1 MCDKDLAVKLNMVL
15 SLGGFH
21 EKIANETKLANTH
34 VLIVPGHDLKT
45 YRKTHLFD
53 VEIPDRNVRLKE
65 SDYVIPGSEIGQPVD
80 MGSFKIGMGICYD
93 LRFPEFGLALRR
105 AGASILTYP
114 SAFTVPTGS
123 AGHWFALLKARA
135 IENQCY
141 VIAAAQTGNHNPK
154 RSSFGHACIIDPYGC
169 VIAECPEGM
178 ARVKSF

>member
-1 MCDKDLAVKLNMVL
+1 M
-15 SLGGFH
+15 
-21 EKIANETKLANTH
+21 
-34 VLIVPGHDLKT
+34 
-45 YRKTHLFD
+45 FD

-93 LRFPEFGLALRR
+93 LRFPEFALALRR
-105 AGASILTYP
+105 SGASILTFP

-178 ARVKSF
+178 ARVKSFSDSRGAAFCV